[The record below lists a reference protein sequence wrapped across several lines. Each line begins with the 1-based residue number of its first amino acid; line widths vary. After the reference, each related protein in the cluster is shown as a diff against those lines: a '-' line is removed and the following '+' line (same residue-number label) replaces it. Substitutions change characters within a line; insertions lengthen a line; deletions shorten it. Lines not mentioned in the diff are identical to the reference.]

1 MKTLQPGQKEMP
13 TLLKDM
19 SFRTMGA
26 LGGGRET
33 ARELPVTHPRPLEET
48 SVVSMSQKIR
58 VGLQALGTEMTG
70 KTL

>member
-1 MKTLQPGQKEMP
+1 MNTLQPGQKEMP

-26 LGGGRET
+26 LGGRRET
-33 ARELPVTHPRPLEET
+33 ARELPVTHPRPLKET
-48 SVVSMSQKIR
+48 SIVSMSQKIG
-58 VGLQALGTEMTG
+58 VGLQVRGTEMIG